1 MLRTA
6 VFAACFCALALS
18 CAEARPVARLSVKH
32 LDRHIGD
39 RAIGCSQPDMRPCRQ
54 FAKSRDYFSVSL
66 HDAGKRRHRNSLSRN
81 GGSAET
87 HLTAGRRPRAWCGW
101 WLSRHLGMTDRRLWR
116 ALEWRH
122 VGRAAHGP
130 AVGAVVVWSRGRGR
144 GHVGIITGKTARG
157 WVVLSGNDGNAVRE
171 RVRSVAGAVAFRW
184 P

>member
-1 MLRTA
+1 MLRTVLLA
-6 VFAACFCALALS
+6 ALALACLS
-18 CAEARPVARLSVKH
+18 SVAEARPRHASQRSGVVSQQVA
-32 LDRHIGD
+32 
-39 RAIGCSQPDMRPCRQ
+39 GCSDPVMRPCEKKVDHRHKVNKIRH
-54 FAKSRDYFSVSL
+54 KS
-66 HDAGKRRHRNSLSRN
+66 HILSDFTTGHN
-81 GGSAET
+81 
-87 HLTAGRRPRAWCGW
+87 RPRAWCGW

-130 AVGAVVVWSRGRGR
+130 AVGAIVVWARGKGR
-144 GHVGIITGKTARG
+144 GHVGIITGKTSRG